1 MISLTQNKSMRK
13 FPLGEET
20 LRSQRSGMYR
30 KEIKVLDCTIRDGG
44 LMNNHL
50 FSDDFVQSVFKAVN
64 NSGVDYIEL
73 GYKADESQ
81 FSRDE
86 YGAMKFCSE
95 KDIEKAING
104 EEKKSKIS
112 VMVDIG
118 RVDPSTIIPRSES
131 YVDMMRVASYVKD
144 VDKAIDLTNKI
155 KEKGYE
161 STINLMAVSHAR
173 ERELDEAL
181 IQIEK
186 ESEIDALYL
195 VDSFGALYSEQI
207 AHLAKKYKSL
217 MPSKEI
223 GIHAHNNQQ
232 LAFAN
237 TIEAIIQNVN
247 YLDGTIFG
255 IGRAAGNCPLELLL
269 GFLKNPKYDLRPI
282 LEVLE
287 SHFVSL
293 QNEIEWGYTIP
304 YMITGVLDLHPRA
317 GMKLRKSENKDDYMG
332 FFDNLT
338 QEANV

>member
-1 MISLTQNKSMRK
+1 
-13 FPLGEET
+13 
-20 LRSQRSGMYR
+20 MYR

-50 FSDDFVQSVFKAVN
+50 FADDFVRSVFRAVN

-73 GYKADESQ
+73 GYKADENQ
-81 FSRDE
+81 FSRAE
-86 YGAMKFCSE
+86 YGPMKFCSE
-95 KDIEKAING
+95 KDIENAING
-104 EEKKSKIS
+104 QERKSKIS

-118 RVDPSTIIPRSES
+118 RVDSSSIVPKSES
-131 YVDMMRVASYVKD
+131 HVDMMRVASYVKD
-144 VDKAIDLTNKI
+144 IDKAIDLANKI
-155 KEKGYE
+155 KLKGYE
-161 STINLMAVSHAR
+161 ATINLMAVSHAR

-181 IQIEK
+181 MQVEK
-186 ESEIDALYL
+186 ECEVDALYL

-207 AHLAKKYKSL
+207 SHLAKKYKSL

-282 LEVLE
+282 LKVLE
-287 SHFVSL
+287 SHFVKL
-293 QNEIEWGYTIP
+293 KDEIEWGYTIP
-304 YMITGVLDLHPRA
+304 YMVTGILDLHPKA
-317 GMKLRKSENKDDYMG
+317 GMKLRKSDSRDNYIG
-332 FFDNLT
+332 FFDSLV
-338 QEANV
+338 QDASV

>member
-1 MISLTQNKSMRK
+1 
-13 FPLGEET
+13 
-20 LRSQRSGMYR
+20 MYR

-50 FSDDFVQSVFKAVN
+50 FADDFVRSVFRAVN

-73 GYKADESQ
+73 GYKADENQ
-81 FSRDE
+81 FSRAE
-86 YGAMKFCSE
+86 YGPMKFCSE
-95 KDIEKAING
+95 KDIENAING
-104 EEKKSKIS
+104 QERKSKIS

-118 RVDPSTIIPRSES
+118 RVDPSTIVSKSES
-131 YVDMMRVASYVKD
+131 HVDMMRVASYVKD
-144 VDKAIDLTNKI
+144 IDKAIDLANKI
-155 KEKGYE
+155 KFKGYE
-161 STINLMAVSHAR
+161 ATINLMAVSHAR

-181 IQIEK
+181 MQVEK
-186 ESEIDALYL
+186 ECEVDALYL

-207 AHLAKKYKSL
+207 SYFAKKYKSL

-237 TIEAIIQNVN
+237 TIEAVIQNVN

-282 LEVLE
+282 LKVLE
-287 SHFVSL
+287 SHFVKL
-293 QNEIEWGYTIP
+293 KDEIEWGYTIP
-304 YMITGVLDLHPRA
+304 YMITGILDLHPRA
-317 GMKLRKSENKDDYMG
+317 GMKLRRSENKDGYIG

-338 QEANV
+338 QGDNV

>member
-1 MISLTQNKSMRK
+1 M
-13 FPLGEET
+13 F
-20 LRSQRSGMYR
+20 R

-44 LMNNHL
+44 LMNNHK
-50 FSDDFVQSVFKAVN
+50 FTEDFARSVFRAVN
-64 NSGVDYIEL
+64 QSGVDYIEL

-86 YGAMKFCSE
+86 YGPMKFCSE
-95 KDIEKAING
+95 KDIENVVDG
-104 EEKKSKIS
+104 DEKRCKIS

-118 RVDPSTIIPRSES
+118 RVDPSTIILKSES
-131 YVDMMRVASYVKD
+131 LVDMMRVASYVKD
-144 VDKAIDLTNKI
+144 IDKAIDLANQI
-155 KEKGYE
+155 KSKGYQV
-161 STINLMAVSHAR
+161 TINLMAVSHAR

-181 IQIEK
+181 VQVEK
-186 ESEIDALYL
+186 ESEVDVLYL

-269 GFLKNPKYDLRPI
+269 GFLKNPKFDIRPI
-282 LEVLE
+282 LNVLQ
-287 SHFVSL
+287 SHFVEL
-293 QNEIEWGYTIP
+293 KQEIEWGYTIP
-304 YMITGVLDLHPRA
+304 YMLTGILDIHPRA
-317 GMKLRKSENKDDYMG
+317 GMKLRKSENKDDYTG

>member
-1 MISLTQNKSMRK
+1 
-13 FPLGEET
+13 
-20 LRSQRSGMYR
+20 MYR
-30 KEIKVLDCTIRDGG
+30 KEIKILDCTIRDGG

-50 FSDDFVQSVFKAVN
+50 FADDFVRSVFRAVN

-73 GYKADESQ
+73 GYKADENQ
-81 FSRDE
+81 FSRAE
-86 YGAMKFCSE
+86 YGPMKFCSE
-95 KDIEKAING
+95 KDIENAING
-104 EEKKSKIS
+104 QERKSKIS

-118 RVDPSTIIPRSES
+118 RVDPLSIIPKSES
-131 YVDMMRVASYVKD
+131 HVDMMRVASYVKD
-144 VDKAIDLTNKI
+144 IDKAIDLANKI
-155 KEKGYE
+155 KLKGYE
-161 STINLMAVSHAR
+161 ATINLMAVSHAR

-181 IQIEK
+181 MQVEK
-186 ESEIDALYL
+186 ECEVDALYL

-207 AHLAKKYKSL
+207 SHLAKKYKSL

-282 LEVLE
+282 LKVLE
-287 SHFVSL
+287 SHFVKL
-293 QNEIEWGYTIP
+293 KDEIEWGYTIP
-304 YMITGVLDLHPRA
+304 YMVTGILDLHPRA
-317 GMKLRKSENKDDYMG
+317 GMKLRKSDNKDDYIG
-332 FFDNLT
+332 FFDSLA
-338 QEANV
+338 QDASV